1 MGILSLLFSP
11 FLVGVGFY
19 LYFFIKRIL
28 KVLNIDADNKKA
40 KIIIIIASVVL
51 SALALN
57 ITSFYTILLL
67 HIIGFALLCQL
78 ANFIV
83 KKIAKEKYEGGFT
96 CWKRI
101 YGIGIIP
108 VLLSVIILIF
118 GYINLHSVQMT
129 HYNINTSKDI
139 RSEGYRVALIADV
152 HFGVSLNYEEMI
164 EKCAEISE
172 QDADII
178 ILCGDIVDNST
189 SKEQMKEA
197 FKVLGSIKSKYGIYY
212 VHGNHDR
219 PMSLVKSAFTE
230 NELIL
235 EIEQNGI
242 TILQDESILINNELY
257 LIGREDRSVQNHQ
270 GNRLSIEDLTK
281 SLDKNKYLLTLD
293 HQPNQYEENS
303 SAGTDLLLSGHTHGG
318 QLFPINILQ
327 MIIPFNDGIY
337 GEYSLGENSSAIVTS
352 GFAGWAYPVKTASPA
367 EYVIIDIQKG
377 K

>member
-1 MGILSLLFSP
+1 MGLLSLLFSP

-40 KIIIIIASVVL
+40 KIIIIIASAML

-67 HIIGFALLCQL
+67 HVIALALLCQL

-83 KKIAKEKYEGGFT
+83 KKIAKEKYEGGFI
-96 CWKRI
+96 CWKKI

-108 VLLSVIILIF
+108 VLLSAIILVF
-118 GYINLHSVQMT
+118 GYINLHNVQMT
-129 HYNINTSKDI
+129 HYTINTNKDI
-139 RSEGYRVALIADV
+139 RNQGYRVALIADV
-152 HFGVSLNYEEMI
+152 HFGVSLDYEQMV
-164 EKCAEISE
+164 EKCDEIGE
-172 QDADII
+172 QGLDLVV
-178 ILCGDIVDNST
+178 LCGDIVDNSAT
-189 SKEQMKEA
+189 KEQMQQA
-197 FKVLGSIKSKYGIYY
+197 FKALGSIKSEYGVYY

-219 PMSLVKSAFTE
+219 PMSLVKSEFTE
-230 NELIL
+230 DELISA
-235 EIEQNGI
+235 IEQNGI

-257 LIGREDRSVQNHQ
+257 LIGREDRSMQSHD

-281 SLDKNKYLLTLD
+281 DLDKSKYLLTLD
-293 HQPNQYEENS
+293 HQPNEYKENS

-337 GEYSLGENSSAIVTS
+337 GEYSLDENSSAIVTS
-352 GFAGWAYPVKTASPA
+352 GFAGWAYPVKTAAPA
-367 EYVIIDIQKG
+367 EYVIIDIKNQ
-377 K
+377 

>member
-1 MGILSLLFSP
+1 MGLLSLLFSP
-11 FLVGVGFY
+11 ILVGVGFY

-40 KIIIIIASVVL
+40 KIIIIIASAL
-51 SALALN
+51 ISALALN
-57 ITSFYTILLL
+57 ITSFYTVLLL
-67 HIIGFALLCQL
+67 HIIGLALLCQL
-78 ANFIV
+78 ANFII
-83 KKIAKEKYEGGFT
+83 KRIAKEKYEGGFT
-96 CWKRI
+96 CWKKV

-108 VLLSVIILIF
+108 VFLSAIILIF

-129 HYNINTSKDI
+129 HYTINTNKNI

-152 HFGVSLNYEEMI
+152 HFGVSLDYEQMV
-164 EKCAEISE
+164 EKCAEISS
-172 QDADII
+172 QNADIV

-189 SKEQMKEA
+189 SKEQMNKA
-197 FKVLGSIKSKYGIYY
+197 FKALGTIKSEYGIYY

-219 PMSLVKSAFTE
+219 PMSLVKSEFTE
-230 NELIL
+230 DELVLAIK
-235 EIEQNGI
+235 ENGI
-242 TILQDESILINNELY
+242 TILQDESLLINNELY
-257 LIGREDRSVQNHQ
+257 LIGREDRSVQSHD

-293 HQPNQYEENS
+293 HQPNQYKENS

-337 GEYSLGENSSAIVTS
+337 GEYSLDEDSSAIITS

-367 EYVIIDIQKG
+367 EYVIIDIQNCK
-377 K
+377 